1 MKQIE
6 DFAPYKVTFS
16 SVKFCALV
24 MLMFFAWG
32 YHEGAGEKA
41 GTFSLLVLF
50 GLFVATF
57 FYPLHT
63 LWLHYY
69 SMHIAKKKYWCF
81 AQGLDVSSLKKML
94 ADPML
99 RATTKQIIKSVLK
112 EKDHH
117 DA

>member
-6 DFAPYKVTFS
+6 DFAPYQVTFS

-50 GLFVATF
+50 ASFVATF

-63 LWLHYY
+63 LWLHYH
-69 SMHIAKKKYWCF
+69 SMHIAKKQYLGF
-81 AQGLDVSSLKKML
+81 AQGLDVSSLKTML
-94 ADPML
+94 ADPAL
-99 RATTKQIIKSVLK
+99 RPTTKQVIKSVLK
-112 EKDHH
+112 EKVPH